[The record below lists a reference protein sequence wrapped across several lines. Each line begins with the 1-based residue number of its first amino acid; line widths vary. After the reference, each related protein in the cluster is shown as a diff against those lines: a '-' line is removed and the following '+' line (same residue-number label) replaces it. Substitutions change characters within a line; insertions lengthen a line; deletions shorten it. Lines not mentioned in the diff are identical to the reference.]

1 MERILPNFSYTDESF
16 IKENSYH
23 YSLAIEI
30 SYDGI
35 VYLVFDEV
43 KNNYILVESFNFNKV
58 FNESQL
64 ISSFQNIIENHDNLK
79 LNYEKTNIVFKN
91 SKYTFIPSPLF
102 VAGEEERY
110 LTFNQEILNSETIL
124 KDFVKNADLYN
135 IYAIPKLLQNFIELN
150 FRNYKLSHHLTSLVE
165 IIVTKYKNLDENKT
179 VFINL
184 GQSFLDVL
192 VLENQ
197 KLLLCNTFQF
207 KTGEEFIYY
216 LMFVFEQMKLNPEKN
231 SLTIIGEIEKDSAL
245 YGFIEKYIRNISFI
259 DRNNAFE
266 YSYLFDKI
274 PQHYFY
280 NLFNLKLC
288 GL

>member
-30 SYDGI
+30 SYDWI

-43 KNNYILVESFNFNKV
+43 KNNYIVIESFNFNKV

-64 ISSFQNIIENHDNLK
+64 VSSFQNIIDNHDNLK
-79 LNYEKTNIVFKN
+79 LNYEKTNIVFKS

-102 VAGEEERY
+102 VVGEEERY
-110 LTFNQEILNSETIL
+110 LTFNQEILNSETTL
-124 KDFVKNADLYN
+124 KDFVKNADLFN
-135 IYAIPKLLQNFIELN
+135 IYAIPKLLQNFLEDN
-150 FRNYKLSHHLTSLVE
+150 FKNHKLSHHLTSLVE
-165 IIVTKYKNLDENKT
+165 IIVNKYKNLDENKT

-231 SLTIIGEIEKDSAL
+231 NLTIIGEIEKDSAL
-245 YGFIEKYIRNISFI
+245 YGYIEKYIRNISFI
-259 DRNNAFE
+259 ERNNAFK